1 MTNRVHIG
9 FFVSSLSELGGAIR
23 VATSLANRMCKD
35 YDVTVIERFP
45 HTECAFPLD
54 ESVQVASL
62 EIEAARFREQFVA
75 VRKPLAS
82 VLKEQKIS
90 LLFGICVEESAM
102 SILPCRAAKIP
113 LVCCDHG
120 ALVNQLDDKTTT
132 LLRRICARFADYLVL
147 LTNQT
152 SQDYAR
158 MFNTPKEK
166 LFVIPNWISNQMLN
180 AKDCDVSAK
189 RILWAGRLDPEK
201 GVDLLV
207 EIGKRVLPTHQEWTW
222 DIYGTA
228 VLESKGFDLKSS
240 IEKAGLEGNIRLCG
254 TYENT
259 QGVFPNYSIG
269 TLTSYREGLPLF
281 LLETLAYAMPLVSFD
296 VDTGPRDIIDHG
308 KNGYL
313 VKSYDCD
320 EYASYLEK
328 LIESEE
334 LRSQFSA
341 ASKTK
346 AQDFSEEDIYQKWRY
361 LISHA
366 RKEN

>member
-1 MTNRVHIG
+1 MTNKTHIG

-23 VATSLANRMCKD
+23 VATSLANRMCED
-35 YDVTVIERFP
+35 YDVTIIERLP

-54 ESVQVASL
+54 VRIQVVSL
-62 EIEAARFREQFVA
+62 EIDDARFRGQFVSA
-75 VRKPLAS
+75 RKLLAN
-82 VLKEQKIS
+82 VLKENNINV
-90 LLFGICVEESAM
+90 LFGICVEESAM

-120 ALVNQLDDKTTT
+120 ALINQLDDKTTT
-132 LLRRICARFADYLVL
+132 LLRRICARFTGYLVL

-152 SQDYAR
+152 AQDYER
-158 MFNTPKEK
+158 LFNTPKEK
-166 LFVIPNWISNQMLN
+166 LFVIQNWISNQMLN
-180 AKDCDVSAK
+180 DKNCDVSAK

-201 GVDLLV
+201 GIDLLV
-207 EIGKRVLPTHQEWTW
+207 EIGKRVLPSHPDWIW

-228 VLESKGFDLKSS
+228 VLDGNGFDLKTS
-240 IEKAGLEGNIRLCG
+240 IEEAGLEGRMRLCG
-254 TYENT
+254 TYEKT
-259 QGVFPNYSIG
+259 QDVFPNYSVG

-281 LLETLAYAMPLVSFD
+281 LLEALAYAMPLVSFD

-313 VKSYDCD
+313 VKSYDCH

-334 LRSQFSA
+334 LRRQFSV
-341 ASKTK
+341 ASAVK
-346 AQDFSEEDIYQKWRY
+346 AQDFSEEDIYQKWQA
-361 LISHA
+361 LIKLA
-366 RKEN
+366 CKEH